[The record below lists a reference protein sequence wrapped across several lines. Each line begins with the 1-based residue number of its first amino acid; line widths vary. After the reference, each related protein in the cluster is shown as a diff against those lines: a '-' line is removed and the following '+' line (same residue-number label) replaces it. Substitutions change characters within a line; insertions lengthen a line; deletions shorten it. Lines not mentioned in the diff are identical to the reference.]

1 MRAKLKE
8 ETVRYFKS
16 LRNPNVKDSI
26 YDYPYMNFV
35 RVLALCHTIVCDVDV
50 MTKEIRYQASS
61 PDELA
66 LVNGAKDFGYEL
78 VSRNHNKIEIENK
91 LIDVKEI
98 LKVVAEFPFDSTR
111 KCMSVIVRDQF

>member
-1 MRAKLKE
+1 
-8 ETVRYFKS
+8 
-16 LRNPNVKDSI
+16 
-26 YDYPYMNFV
+26 MNFV

-98 LKVVAEFPFDSTR
+98 FKVLAEFPFDSTR